1 MKKIF
6 LITVCLFMTG
16 CLFAQTKQQQLTL
29 IVVIDRDISQDLING
44 KFIIKD
50 KEGQSIDEMPF
61 REWVGQLEMTS
72 EDFKKLFT
80 FKKEDTLYVTFKYNS
95 YKLDTNYVYEGKIP
109 KSLVN
114 PRYIILNFYNKKNK
128 ESREMYVFTK
138 NQDYLLQV
146 AGPGYGTILKT
157 INKE

>member
-1 MKKIF
+1 MKRIF
-6 LITVCLFMTG
+6 LIAICLFITE
-16 CLFAQTKQQQLTL
+16 CLSAQTKQQQLTL

-44 KFIIKD
+44 KFFIKD
-50 KEGQSIDEMPF
+50 KGGQSIDEMPF

-72 EDFKKLFT
+72 EDFKKLFA
-80 FKKEDTLYVTFKYNS
+80 FKKDDTLYVTFKYNN

-114 PRYIILNFYNKKNK
+114 PRYLILNFYNKKNQ
-128 ESREMYVFTK
+128 ESRGKYVFTK
-138 NQDYLLQV
+138 HQDYLLQV
-146 AGPGYGTILKT
+146 AAPGYGTILKT